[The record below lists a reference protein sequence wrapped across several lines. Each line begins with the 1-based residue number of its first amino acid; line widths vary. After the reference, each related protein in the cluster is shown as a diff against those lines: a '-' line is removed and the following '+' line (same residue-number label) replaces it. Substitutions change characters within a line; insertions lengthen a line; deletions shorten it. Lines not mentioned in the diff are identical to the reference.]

1 MLGITNYD
9 VQRQINMALYGSSPT
24 IYRKDGQEYNVILKT
39 DIETPTQLEN
49 LNIKSNFTQ
58 TKVPLR
64 QYADLNYSTKI
75 DTINRY
81 NESLACTIFA
91 DPLPGYNP
99 TQLTNEIETA
109 LKDIDTESVSIEFD
123 GERENIKENFG
134 VLGIL
139 ALMAIFLIYLI
150 LVVQF
155 KSFIQPLVILAT
167 IPLSLI
173 GSILGLFLF
182 QQPMSL
188 TALLGII
195 ALIGLVVKNGILLI
209 EYINDALLDGLLVE
223 NACID
228 AVDKRFNSIILSAMT
243 TIMGLFPLAI
253 SGNSLFAPMAIS
265 LMAGLLVSTVLTMVV
280 VPVIFTSI
288 SKITK

>member
-1 MLGITNYD
+1 
-9 VQRQINMALYGSSPT
+9 
-24 IYRKDGQEYNVILKT
+24 
-39 DIETPTQLEN
+39 
-49 LNIKSNFTQ
+49 
-58 TKVPLR
+58 
-64 QYADLNYSTKI
+64 
-75 DTINRY
+75 
-81 NESLACTIFA
+81 
-91 DPLPGYNP
+91 
-99 TQLTNEIETA
+99 
-109 LKDIDTESVSIEFD
+109 
-123 GERENIKENFG
+123 
-134 VLGIL
+134 
-139 ALMAIFLIYLI
+139 
-150 LVVQF
+150 
-155 KSFIQPLVILAT
+155 
-167 IPLSLI
+167 
-173 GSILGLFLF
+173 
-182 QQPMSL
+182 MSL

-209 EYINDALLDGLLVE
+209 EYINDALLDGLPVE